1 MKFKLEIKT
10 IFTSFGRNLLTKS
23 RNARF
28 TAPPSG
34 HFRFRRLTITS
45 HKTNFIIA
53 QLLQIVSPRPF
64 YYVTFL
70 IKLSWQLIT
79 SLFLWI
85 ISPIQILMHLS
96 FASLGNP
103 RELKGNGTVLVYFS
117 FLVFFFSNLDITLWV
132 FKLSRG
138 EELFVINLI
147 AFTQGL

>member
-1 MKFKLEIKT
+1 M
-10 IFTSFGRNLLTKS
+10 LTKS

-28 TAPPSG
+28 TALPIG
-34 HFRFRRLTITS
+34 HVRFSRLTITS
-45 HKTNFIIA
+45 HKTNFIIG
-53 QLLQIVSPRPF
+53 QPLQIVSPRPF

-79 SLFLWI
+79 RLFVWI

-96 FASLGNP
+96 FASPGNP

-117 FLVFFFSNLDITLWV
+117 FLVFFFSNLDIMLWV
-132 FKLSRG
+132 FMLSHG

-147 AFTQGL
+147 PFTQGL